1 MSASPELPLWRNRV
15 FLVVTTAD
23 VLQELGIWIRNIAI
37 LFYVMEMTN
46 HNPVAVSLITVFEY
60 LPIFLFSFIG
70 GTLADRWNPKRT
82 VITGDILS
90 ALSIGLILICMQSGI
105 WQSVFVATVVSA
117 MVSQFSRPSSTVLF
131 KRHVPEA
138 QVPAAIGIGQSLSS
152 LFLIVGPIIGTF
164 VYQTFHVETSL
175 TVLMFIFL
183 LAAAIQFSL
192 PHSPRKPKDEPS
204 HIIGEM
210 KDGLRYVIQHANL
223 RNIALMYGLI
233 SLGVGLIQPMEV
245 FLITQ
250 RLGLEK
256 EKLQWFATVAGV
268 GLFVGVGIAALMGNA
283 VRRHGRAIMC
293 FVILI
298 LSAATLFE
306 VWSTFAWLT
315 GSLRFLVGFIIAF
328 FQVVISTFFITL
340 VTDEYIGRV
349 NGIITPI
356 FTAGILIGSSV
367 SGFLMQYTSLF
378 AVFACS
384 ALLIALSVLFCFQL
398 ELHPSE
404 SRNAQLESA
413 GV

>member
-1 MSASPELPLWRNRV
+1 MSASPALPLWRNRV

-204 HIIGEM
+204 RIIGEM

-256 EKLQWFATVAGV
+256 EQLQWFTTVAGV
-268 GLFVGVGIAALMGNA
+268 GLFAGVGIAALMGNA

-315 GSLRFLVGFIIAF
+315 GSLRFLVGFIMAF

-404 SRNAQLESA
+404 SQNAQLESA